1 MTSETLELGPD
12 ERLVAKYAFPGGSAL
27 GKEAV
32 LTTKR
37 LVLVTG
43 SKRETHPLNR
53 IRAVRVETGRNSIA
67 FILLSACAGVG
78 LAAPLMVGFI
88 AQSIPTSSA
97 AAVAENMKQGYIFA
111 AAGAAFGVAC
121 LWGAWLAYK
130 GYTRLAV
137 DLESGT
143 KTYAVQS
150 RDPALLQ
157 FVTRVEHAL

>member
-1 MTSETLELGPD
+1 MTPNTLELGP
-12 ERLVAKYAFPGGSAL
+12 EEKVIASCIFSGSNAL

-32 LTTKR
+32 LTSKR

-53 IRAVRVETGRNSIA
+53 IRAVRLETGRNWLSLIA
-67 FILLSACAGVG
+67 FAACAGVG
-78 LAAPLMVGFI
+78 LAAPLMVGFV
-88 AQSIPTSSA
+88 AQAIPASSA
-97 AAVAENMKQGYIFA
+97 AAVAGNMNGGYIFA
-111 AAGAAFGVAC
+111 AIGAAFGIVCA
-121 LWGAWLAYK
+121 WGAWLAYR

-143 KTYAVQS
+143 RTYAVQNQ
-150 RDPALLQ
+150 DPALLE

>member
-1 MTSETLELGPD
+1 MTPGTLELGP
-12 ERLVAKYAFPGGSAL
+12 EEKVVAKYTFPGGSAL

-32 LTTKR
+32 LTSKR
-37 LVLVTG
+37 LVLVAG

-53 IRAVRVETGRNSIA
+53 IRAIRVETGRNWISLVA
-67 FILLSACAGVG
+67 FAACAGVG
-78 LAAPLMVGFI
+78 LAAPLMVGFV
-88 AQSIPTSSA
+88 AQTIPASAA
-97 AAVAENMKQGYIFA
+97 AAVAQNVKEGYIFA
-111 AAGAAFGVAC
+111 GVGAAFGLAC
-121 LWGAWLAYK
+121 LWGAWLAYR

-150 RDPALLQ
+150 QDPALLE